1 MLGQMMHT
9 PLTITSIM
17 RHALR
22 HHGEQEIVAVT
33 ANEPLVRSSYREVFA
48 RAGRLA
54 HALASAGVVPGE
66 RVATLAWNDHRHLEI
81 YYGTSCAGTVLHTL
95 NPRLFPEQIA
105 WIMNHAEDCC
115 LFVDPLVLPLAEA
128 LAPKLPAIR
137 HWIVLTDAAHMPET
151 SLPDAVSYEDFIA
164 PHGPDYDWPDL
175 DENTACSLCYTS
187 GTTGNPKGVVYSHRS
202 TVLHA
207 MAACQTDVMALSQR
221 DSVMPVVPMFHAN
234 AWGVPYAAPMAGA
247 KLVMPGPKLA
257 DGEVLHRLM
266 EAEEVTL
273 ALGVPTIWM
282 ALLQYLE
289 AENKTLTSLE
299 RTIVGGAAC
308 PLSIMKTFEE
318 RHGVWTHH
326 AWGMTE
332 LSPLG
337 VINTFKRG
345 MDAMPEAERDVI
357 RARQGRGVYGVE
369 MKITGENG
377 EELPWDGKA
386 YGTLKVRGPWI
397 CSGYYRLD
405 GDDSVDADGWFDTGD
420 VATVDPDGYMQI
432 TDRTKDVIKSGGEWI
447 SSIDLENTAVA
458 HPDVAEAAVIG
469 VHHPRWTERPL
480 LLVVPKPGATVS
492 GDDLREWFRG
502 KVADWWI
509 PDEVVAVDELPHT
522 ATGKLNKL
530 ALRERFADHQL
541 PEADAP

>member
-1 MLGQMMHT
+1 MLGQMMQT
-9 PLTITSIM
+9 PLTITSVM

-22 HHGEQEIVAVT
+22 HHGNREVVAVT
-33 ANEPLVRSSYREVFA
+33 ADEPLVRSSYRDVFA
-48 RAGRLA
+48 RAGQLA
-54 HALASAGVVPGE
+54 NALAAAGVKPGE

-137 HWIVLTDAAHMPET
+137 HWVVLTGAAHMPET
-151 SLPDAVSYEDFIA
+151 SLPGAVSYEDFIG

-207 MAACQTDVMALSQR
+207 MAACMTDVMGLSQR

-247 KLVMPGPKLA
+247 KIVMPGPKLA

-266 EAEEVTL
+266 ETEEVTL

-308 PLSIMKTFEE
+308 PLSIMKEFED
-318 RHGVWTHH
+318 RYGVWTHH
-326 AWGMTE
+326 GWGMTE

-337 VINTFKRG
+337 AINTFKRG
-345 MDAMPEAERDVI
+345 MDELPASDRDAL
-357 RARQGRGVYGVE
+357 RARQGRGVFGVE
-369 MKITGENG
+369 MKITGDDG
-377 EELPWDGKA
+377 AELPWDGKA
-386 YGTLKVRGPWI
+386 FGTLKVRGPWV
-397 CSGYYRLD
+397 CAGYYRLD
-405 GDDSVDADGWFDTGD
+405 GDDTHDADGWFDTGD
-420 VATVDPDGYMQI
+420 VATIDPDGYMQI
-432 TDRTKDVIKSGGEWI
+432 TDRTKDVIKTGGEWI
-447 SSIDLENTAVA
+447 SSIELENTAVA

-469 VHHPRWTERPL
+469 VHHPQWTERPL
-480 LLVVPKPGATVS
+480 LLVVPK
-492 GDDLREWFRG
+492 GDAEISDAALREWFRG
-502 KVADWWI
+502 KVPDWWI
-509 PDEVVAVDELPHT
+509 PDQVVAVDELPHT

-530 ALRERFADHQL
+530 ALRKDYADYEM
-541 PEADAP
+541 PGADSA